1 MSNSKVKP
9 AEYATILKTIKKEIE
24 SGNMDGKSLYDFCE
38 QFEST
43 NLSSWLIKLGI
54 VERIGGKKKPC
65 SRFKWK
71 GGDVTVKLAER
82 VIKFIREYHKTRREL
97 ASVKF
102 LSEIAEDREII
113 NKYIHNKTETD
124 IQDKQTEESIF
135 TNQSRTNYEEQ
146 PVPMKVES
154 KPSGT
159 YIETIDDK
167 YKKMIKLQEEIISE
181 DHLYPLRALA
191 KEAGL
196 LPIDL
201 ESKKGGIILPASKEN
216 RFRIY
221 LKADARIDISEELY
235 FELVEQ
241 IEKSNLISLRSSPVT
256 ATVEG
261 DSITIDP
268 GLIAYIVKM

>member
-1 MSNSKVKP
+1 
-9 AEYATILKTIKKEIE
+9 
-24 SGNMDGKSLYDFCE
+24 
-38 QFEST
+38 
-43 NLSSWLIKLGI
+43 
-54 VERIGGKKKPC
+54 
-65 SRFKWK
+65 
-71 GGDVTVKLAER
+71 
-82 VIKFIREYHKTRREL
+82 
-97 ASVKF
+97 
-102 LSEIAEDREII
+102 
-113 NKYIHNKTETD
+113 
-124 IQDKQTEESIF
+124 
-135 TNQSRTNYEEQ
+135 
-146 PVPMKVES
+146 MKVES

-191 KEAGL
+191 KEDGL

-201 ESKKGGIILPASKEN
+201 ESKKGGIILPDSKEN

>member
-1 MSNSKVKP
+1 MSSSKAKP
-9 AEYATILKTIKKEIE
+9 AEYMSILKTIKKEID
-24 SGNMDGKSLYDFCE
+24 SGSMDGKYLYDFCE

-54 VERIGGKKKPC
+54 VERIGGKKKPG

-113 NKYIHNKTETD
+113 NKYIYNKTETGM
-124 IQDKQTEESIF
+124 QDKQTEETIF
-135 TNQSRTNYEEQ
+135 KNQSRTNYEEQ
-146 PVPMKVES
+146 PIPMKVES

-196 LPIDL
+196 LSIDL

-216 RFRIY
+216 GFRIH
-221 LKADARIDISEELY
+221 LKTGSKINVSEELY

-241 IEKSNLISLRSSPVT
+241 IEKSNLISSRSLPVT

-261 DSITIDP
+261 DSLTIDP
-268 GLIAYIVKM
+268 ELIACIIKT